1 MSGVQIPL
9 TAFSEK
15 LRRHVDPGAPPP
27 LRMMG
32 ARGMV
37 PAAPEETLM
46 LLYQLSFD
54 ADAQVADAASK
65 SWKELPADVLKPA
78 VVASTQAV
86 VLDRV
91 VDTHGRAQ
99 DILEA
104 VLRNANTSDATYAR
118 VARTCSESFTEL
130 IAQNEVRVL
139 RYPAIIEALFQNEHA
154 RASTIDRLIEL
165 ARRHRLTF
173 EGLYALQAMMDDMR
187 HEANVAQTPGLD
199 DDHFR
204 KVLAESK
211 AEDERLEQAAARL
224 SEAEQVA
231 LREAEQ
237 EKLDAALEAGEAEK
251 DAPGSSNKAAE
262 IGKMNIAQKVRLATL
277 GSRSDRDLLIRDGN
291 RLVHMAAVT
300 SPKNQLKDIVAWS
313 ANKQIPDNVI
323 VYIANNGKYKRN
335 YQILINLVNNPKTPL
350 NESVRLIPNLQPKDL
365 ANLIKNRNIS
375 GNLRRMAQALRDQRA
390 QKRG

>member
-15 LRRHVDPGAPPP
+15 LRRHVDPGSSAP

-32 ARGMV
+32 ARGLV

-46 LLYQLSFD
+46 LLYQLGLD
-54 ADAQVADAASK
+54 ADVQVAEAANK
-65 SWKELPADVLKPA
+65 SWNELPVEVLKPA
-78 VVASTQAV
+78 VVASTQAM

-91 VDTHGRAQ
+91 VDSRARDQ
-99 DILEA
+99 LILEA

-154 RASTIDRLIEL
+154 RTSTIDRLIEL
-165 ARRHRLTF
+165 ARRHKLTF
-173 EGLYALQAMMDDMR
+173 EGLYVLQAMMDDMR
-187 HEANVAQTPGLD
+187 HDANAVQAPGLD

-204 KVLAESK
+204 KVLAESR
-211 AEDERLEQAAARL
+211 AEDEKLEQAVATL

-237 EKLDAALEAGEAEK
+237 EKLDAALEAAESGKEAS
-251 DAPGSSNKAAE
+251 GSSNKAAD

-277 GSRSDRDLLIRDGN
+277 GSRSDRDMLIRDGN

-335 YQILINLVNNPKTPL
+335 YHILINLVNNPKTPL

>member
-15 LRRHVDPGAPPP
+15 LRRHVDPGSSAP

-32 ARGMV
+32 ARGLV

-46 LLYQLSFD
+46 LLYQLGMD
-54 ADAQVADAASK
+54 VDAQVAEAANR
-65 SWKELPADVLKPA
+65 SWNELPVEVLKPA
-78 VVASTQAV
+78 VVASTQPM

-91 VDTHGRAQ
+91 ADTRTRDQ
-99 DILEA
+99 NILEA

-154 RASTIDRLIEL
+154 RTSTIDRLIEL
-165 ARRHRLTF
+165 ARRHKLTF

-187 HEANVAQTPGLD
+187 HDANAVQAPGLD
-199 DDHFR
+199 DEHFR
-204 KVLAESK
+204 KVLAESR
-211 AEDERLEQAAARL
+211 AEDEKLEQAVAKL

-237 EKLDAALEAGEAEK
+237 EKLDAALEAAESGKEAS
-251 DAPGSSNKAAE
+251 GSSNKAAE

-277 GSRSDRDLLIRDGN
+277 GSRADRDMLIRDGN

-323 VYIANNGKYKRN
+323 VYIANNAKYKRN
-335 YQILINLVNNPKTPL
+335 YQILLNLTGNPKTPL
-350 NESVRLIPNLQPKDL
+350 NESVRLIPNLQAKDL

-390 QKRG
+390 QKKG

>member
-15 LRRHVDPGAPPP
+15 LRRHVDPGSSAP

-32 ARGMV
+32 ARGLV

-46 LLYQLSFD
+46 LLYQLGLD
-54 ADAQVADAASK
+54 ADVQVADAANK
-65 SWKELPADVLKPA
+65 SWNELPVEVLKPA
-78 VVASTQAV
+78 VVASTQAM

-91 VDTHGRAQ
+91 VDSRARDQ
-99 DILEA
+99 LILEA

-154 RASTIDRLIEL
+154 RTSTIDRLIEL
-165 ARRHRLTF
+165 ARRHKLTF
-173 EGLYALQAMMDDMR
+173 EGLYVLQAMMDDMR
-187 HEANVAQTPGLD
+187 HDANAVQAPGLD

-204 KVLAESK
+204 KVLAESR
-211 AEDERLEQAAARL
+211 AEDEKLEQAVATL

-237 EKLDAALEAGEAEK
+237 EKLDAALEGAESGKEAS
-251 DAPGSSNKAAE
+251 GSSNKAAE

-277 GSRSDRDLLIRDGN
+277 GSRSDRDMLIRDGN

-300 SPKNQLKDIVAWS
+300 SPKNQMKDIVAWS

-335 YQILINLVNNPKTPL
+335 YHILINLVNNPKTPL

>member
-15 LRRHVDPGAPPP
+15 LRRHVDPGSSAP

-32 ARGMV
+32 ARGLV

-46 LLYQLSFD
+46 LLYQLGLD
-54 ADAQVADAASK
+54 VDMQVADAANK
-65 SWKELPADVLKPA
+65 SWNELPVEVLKPA
-78 VVASTQAV
+78 VVASTHAM

-91 VDTHGRAQ
+91 VESRARDQ
-99 DILEA
+99 IILEA

-154 RASTIDRLIEL
+154 RTSTIDRLIEL
-165 ARRHRLTF
+165 ARRHKLTF
-173 EGLYALQAMMDDMR
+173 EGLYVLQAMMDDMR
-187 HEANVAQTPGLD
+187 HDANAVQAPGLD

-204 KVLAESK
+204 KVLAESR
-211 AEDERLEQAAARL
+211 AEDEKLEQAVATL

-237 EKLDAALEAGEAEK
+237 EKLDAALEAAESGK
-251 DAPGSSNKAAE
+251 ESSGSSNKAAE

-277 GSRSDRDLLIRDGN
+277 GSRSDRDMLIRDGN

-300 SPKNQLKDIVAWS
+300 SPKNQMKDIVAWS

-335 YQILINLVNNPKTPL
+335 YHILINLVNNPKTPL

>member
-15 LRRHVDPGAPPP
+15 LRRHVDPGSSAP

-32 ARGMV
+32 ARGLV

-46 LLYQLSFD
+46 LLYQLGLD
-54 ADAQVADAASK
+54 ADTQVADAANK
-65 SWKELPADVLKPA
+65 SWNELPVEVLKPA
-78 VVASTQAV
+78 VVASTHAM

-91 VDTHGRAQ
+91 VESRARDQ
-99 DILEA
+99 IILEA

-139 RYPAIIEALFQNEHA
+139 RYPAIIEALFQNDHA
-154 RASTIDRLIEL
+154 RTSTIDRLIEL
-165 ARRHRLTF
+165 ARRHKLTF
-173 EGLYALQAMMDDMR
+173 EGLYVLQAMMDDMR
-187 HEANVAQTPGLD
+187 HDANAVQAPGLD

-204 KVLAESK
+204 KVLAESR
-211 AEDERLEQAAARL
+211 AEDEKLEQAVATL

-237 EKLDAALEAGEAEK
+237 EKLDAAIEAAESGK
-251 DAPGSSNKAAE
+251 ESSGSSNKAAD

-277 GSRSDRDLLIRDGN
+277 GSRSDRDMLIRDGN

-300 SPKNQLKDIVAWS
+300 SPKNQMKDIVAWS

-335 YQILINLVNNPKTPL
+335 YHILINLVNNPKTPL

>member
-15 LRRHVDPGAPPP
+15 LRRHVDPGSSAP

-32 ARGMV
+32 ARGLV

-46 LLYQLSFD
+46 LLYQLGLD
-54 ADAQVADAASK
+54 ADVQVADAANK
-65 SWKELPADVLKPA
+65 SWNELPVEVLKPA
-78 VVASTQAV
+78 VVASTQAM

-91 VDTHGRAQ
+91 VDSRARDQ
-99 DILEA
+99 LILEA

-154 RASTIDRLIEL
+154 RTSTIDRLIEL
-165 ARRHRLTF
+165 ARRHKLTF
-173 EGLYALQAMMDDMR
+173 EGLYVLQAMMDDMR
-187 HEANVAQTPGLD
+187 HDANAVQAPGLD

-204 KVLAESK
+204 KVLAESR
-211 AEDERLEQAAARL
+211 AEDEKLEQAVATL

-237 EKLDAALEAGEAEK
+237 EKLDAALEAAESGKEAS
-251 DAPGSSNKAAE
+251 GSSNKAAD

-277 GSRSDRDLLIRDGN
+277 GSRSDRDMLIRDGN

-335 YQILINLVNNPKTPL
+335 YHILINLVNNPKTPL

>member
-15 LRRHVDPGAPPP
+15 LRRHVDPGSSAP

-32 ARGMV
+32 ARGLV

-46 LLYQLSFD
+46 LLYQLGMD
-54 ADAQVADAASK
+54 VDAQVAEAANR
-65 SWKELPADVLKPA
+65 SWNELPVEVLKPA
-78 VVASTQAV
+78 VVASTQPM

-91 VDTHGRAQ
+91 ADTRTRDQ
-99 DILEA
+99 NILEA

-154 RASTIDRLIEL
+154 RTSTIDRLIEL
-165 ARRHRLTF
+165 ARRHKLTF

-187 HEANVAQTPGLD
+187 HDANAVQAPGLD
-199 DDHFR
+199 DEHFR
-204 KVLAESK
+204 KVLAESR
-211 AEDERLEQAAARL
+211 AEDEKLEQAVAKL

-237 EKLDAALEAGEAEK
+237 EKLDAALEAAESGNEAS
-251 DAPGSSNKAAE
+251 GSSNKAAE

-277 GSRSDRDLLIRDGN
+277 GSRADRDMLIRDGN

-323 VYIANNGKYKRN
+323 VYIANNAKYKRN
-335 YQILINLVNNPKTPL
+335 YQILLNLTGNPKTPL
-350 NESVRLIPNLQPKDL
+350 NESVRLIPNLQAKDL

-390 QKRG
+390 QKKG

>member
-1 MSGVQIPL
+1 
-9 TAFSEK
+9 
-15 LRRHVDPGAPPP
+15 
-27 LRMMG
+27 MMG
-32 ARGMV
+32 ARGLV

-46 LLYQLSFD
+46 LLYQLGLD
-54 ADAQVADAASK
+54 ADVQVADAANK
-65 SWKELPADVLKPA
+65 SWNELPVEVLKPA
-78 VVASTQAV
+78 VVASTQAM

-91 VDTHGRAQ
+91 VDSRARDQ
-99 DILEA
+99 LILEA

-154 RASTIDRLIEL
+154 RTSTIDRLIEL
-165 ARRHRLTF
+165 ARRHKLTF
-173 EGLYALQAMMDDMR
+173 EGLYVLQAMMDDMR
-187 HEANVAQTPGLD
+187 HDANAVQAPGLD

-204 KVLAESK
+204 KVLAESR
-211 AEDERLEQAAARL
+211 AEDEKLEQAVATL

-237 EKLDAALEAGEAEK
+237 EKLDAALEAAESGKEAS
-251 DAPGSSNKAAE
+251 GSSNKAAD

-277 GSRSDRDLLIRDGN
+277 GSRSDRDMLIRDGN

-335 YQILINLVNNPKTPL
+335 YHILINLVNNPKTPL

>member
-15 LRRHVDPGAPPP
+15 LRRHVDPGSSAP

-32 ARGMV
+32 ARGLV

-46 LLYQLSFD
+46 LLYQLGLD
-54 ADAQVADAASK
+54 ADTQVAEAANK
-65 SWKELPADVLKPA
+65 SWNELPVAVLKPA
-78 VVASTQAV
+78 VVASTQAM

-91 VDTHGRAQ
+91 VDTSAR
-99 DILEA
+99 DPIILEA

-118 VARTCSESFTEL
+118 VARTCNESFTEL
-130 IAQNEVRVL
+130 IAQNDVRVL

-154 RASTIDRLIEL
+154 RTSTIDRLIEL
-165 ARRHRLTF
+165 ARRHKLTF

-187 HEANVAQTPGLD
+187 HDANAVQAPGLD
-199 DDHFR
+199 DAHFR
-204 KVLAESK
+204 KVLIESR
-211 AEDERLEQAAARL
+211 AEDEKFEQAVAKL

-237 EKLDAALEAGEAEK
+237 EKLDAVIEAAQSGKESS
-251 DAPGSSNKAAE
+251 GSSNKAAE

-300 SPKNQLKDIVAWS
+300 SPKNQTKDIVAWA
-313 ANKQIPDNVI
+313 ANKQVPDNVI
-323 VYIANNGKYKRN
+323 IYIANNGKYKRN
-335 YQILINLVNNPKTPL
+335 YQILLNLVNNAKTPL
-350 NESVRLIPNLQPKDL
+350 NESVRLMPNLQAKDL
-365 ANLIKNRNIS
+365 GNLIKNRNIS
-375 GNLRRMAQALRDQRA
+375 GNLRRLAQALRDQRA

>member
-54 ADAQVADAASK
+54 ADAQVAEAANK

-86 VLDRV
+86 VLDRI
-91 VDTHGRAQ
+91 VDTHGRGQ

-104 VLRNANTSDATYAR
+104 VLRNVNTSDATYAR

-154 RASTIDRLIEL
+154 RTSTIDRLIEL
-165 ARRHRLTF
+165 ARRHKLTF

-187 HEANVAQTPGLD
+187 HDANAAQASGLD

-204 KVLAESK
+204 KLLAESK
-211 AEDERLEQAAARL
+211 AEDEKLEQAAARL

-251 DAPGSSNKAAE
+251 DAPGSNNKAAE

-313 ANKQIPDNVI
+313 GNKQIPDNVI

>member
-15 LRRHVDPGAPPP
+15 LRRHVDPGSSAP

-32 ARGMV
+32 ARGLV

-46 LLYQLSFD
+46 LLYQLGLD
-54 ADAQVADAASK
+54 ADTQVADAANK
-65 SWKELPADVLKPA
+65 SWNELPVEVLKPA
-78 VVASTQAV
+78 VVASTHAM

-91 VDTHGRAQ
+91 VESRARDQ
-99 DILEA
+99 IILEA

-154 RASTIDRLIEL
+154 RTSTIDRLIEL
-165 ARRHRLTF
+165 ARRHKLTF
-173 EGLYALQAMMDDMR
+173 EGLYVLQAMMDDMR
-187 HEANVAQTPGLD
+187 HDANAVQAPGLD

-204 KVLAESK
+204 KVLAESR
-211 AEDERLEQAAARL
+211 AEDEKLEQAVATL

-237 EKLDAALEAGEAEK
+237 EKLDAAIEAAESGK
-251 DAPGSSNKAAE
+251 ESSGSSNKAAD

-277 GSRSDRDLLIRDGN
+277 GSRSDRDMLIRDGN

-300 SPKNQLKDIVAWS
+300 SPKNQMKDIVAWS

-335 YQILINLVNNPKTPL
+335 YHILINLVNNPKTPL

>member
-1 MSGVQIPL
+1 
-9 TAFSEK
+9 
-15 LRRHVDPGAPPP
+15 
-27 LRMMG
+27 MMG
-32 ARGMV
+32 ARGLV

-46 LLYQLSFD
+46 LLYQLGLD
-54 ADAQVADAASK
+54 ADVQVAEAANK
-65 SWKELPADVLKPA
+65 SWNELPVEVLKPA
-78 VVASTQAV
+78 VVASTQAM

-91 VDTHGRAQ
+91 VDSRARDQ
-99 DILEA
+99 LILEA

-154 RASTIDRLIEL
+154 RTSTIDRLIEL
-165 ARRHRLTF
+165 ARRHKLTF
-173 EGLYALQAMMDDMR
+173 EGLYVLQAMMDDMR
-187 HEANVAQTPGLD
+187 HDANAVQAPGLD

-204 KVLAESK
+204 KVLAESR
-211 AEDERLEQAAARL
+211 AEDEKLEQAVATL

-237 EKLDAALEAGEAEK
+237 EKLDAALEAAESGKEAS
-251 DAPGSSNKAAE
+251 GSSNKAAD

-277 GSRSDRDLLIRDGN
+277 GSRSDRDMLIRDGN

-335 YQILINLVNNPKTPL
+335 YHILINLVNNPKTPL

>member
-15 LRRHVDPGAPPP
+15 LRRHVDPGSSAP

-32 ARGMV
+32 ARGLV

-46 LLYQLSFD
+46 LLYQLGLD
-54 ADAQVADAASK
+54 ADVQVADAANK
-65 SWKELPADVLKPA
+65 SWNELPVEVLKPA
-78 VVASTQAV
+78 VVASTQAM

-91 VDTHGRAQ
+91 VDSRARDQ
-99 DILEA
+99 LILEA

-154 RASTIDRLIEL
+154 RTSTIDRLIEL
-165 ARRHRLTF
+165 ARRHKLTF
-173 EGLYALQAMMDDMR
+173 EGLYVLQAMMDDMR
-187 HEANVAQTPGLD
+187 HDANAVQAPGLD

-204 KVLAESK
+204 KVLAESR
-211 AEDERLEQAAARL
+211 AEDEKLEQAVATL

-237 EKLDAALEAGEAEK
+237 EKLDAALEAAESGKEAS
-251 DAPGSSNKAAE
+251 GSSNKAAD

-277 GSRSDRDLLIRDGN
+277 GSRSDRDMLIRDGN

>member
-15 LRRHVDPGAPPP
+15 LRRHVDPGSSAP

-32 ARGMV
+32 ARGLV

-46 LLYQLSFD
+46 LLYQLGLD
-54 ADAQVADAASK
+54 ADTQVADAANK
-65 SWKELPADVLKPA
+65 SWNELPVEVLKPA
-78 VVASTQAV
+78 VVASTHAM

-91 VDTHGRAQ
+91 VESRARDQ
-99 DILEA
+99 IILEA

-154 RASTIDRLIEL
+154 RTSTIDRLIEL
-165 ARRHRLTF
+165 ARRHKLTF
-173 EGLYALQAMMDDMR
+173 EGLYVLQAMMDDMR
-187 HEANVAQTPGLD
+187 HDANAVQAPGLD

-204 KVLAESK
+204 KVLAESR
-211 AEDERLEQAAARL
+211 AEDEKLEQAVATL

-237 EKLDAALEAGEAEK
+237 EKLDAALEAAESGK
-251 DAPGSSNKAAE
+251 ESSGSSNKAAE

-277 GSRSDRDLLIRDGN
+277 GSRSDRDMLIRDGN

-300 SPKNQLKDIVAWS
+300 SPKNQMKDIVAWS

-335 YQILINLVNNPKTPL
+335 YHILINLVNNPKTPL

>member
-15 LRRHVDPGAPPP
+15 LRRHVDPGSSAP

-32 ARGMV
+32 ARGLV

-46 LLYQLSFD
+46 LLYQLGLD
-54 ADAQVADAASK
+54 ADVQVAEAANK
-65 SWKELPADVLKPA
+65 SWNELPVEVLKPA
-78 VVASTQAV
+78 VVASTQAM

-91 VDTHGRAQ
+91 VDSRARDQ
-99 DILEA
+99 LILEA

-154 RASTIDRLIEL
+154 RTSTIDRLIEL
-165 ARRHRLTF
+165 ARRHKLTF
-173 EGLYALQAMMDDMR
+173 EGLYVLQAMMDDMR
-187 HEANVAQTPGLD
+187 HDANAVQAPGLD

-204 KVLAESK
+204 KVLAESR
-211 AEDERLEQAAARL
+211 AEDEKLEQAVATL

-237 EKLDAALEAGEAEK
+237 EKLDAALEGAESGKEAS
-251 DAPGSSNKAAE
+251 GSSNKAAE

-277 GSRSDRDLLIRDGN
+277 GSRSDRDMLIRDGN

-300 SPKNQLKDIVAWS
+300 SPKNQMKDIVAWS

-335 YQILINLVNNPKTPL
+335 YHILINLVNNPKTPL